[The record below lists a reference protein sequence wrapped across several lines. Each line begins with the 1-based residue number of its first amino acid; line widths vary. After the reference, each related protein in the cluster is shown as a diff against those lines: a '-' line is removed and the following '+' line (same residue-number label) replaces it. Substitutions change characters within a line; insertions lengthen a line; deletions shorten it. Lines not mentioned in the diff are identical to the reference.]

1 MKASQEKQNE
11 LLAFTSKLTG
21 KNTQLSTENVNL
33 AEKLEQLQKDLD
45 LTNISL
51 KELNVLKKQE
61 VI

>member
-1 MKASQEKQNE
+1 MNSSQEKQNE
-11 LLAFTSKLTG
+11 LLAFTSKLTE

-45 LTNISL
+45 LTNSSL
-51 KELNVLKKQE
+51 KELYVLKKQE

>member
-1 MKASQEKQNE
+1 MNSSQEKQNE
-11 LLAFTSKLTG
+11 LLAFTSKLTE
-21 KNTQLSTENVNL
+21 KNTQLSAENVNL